1 MASFDKAALNW
12 PAQDVLDP
20 VRYPVQ
26 EDGMGPG
33 FDLKLRQIYL
43 AVLRNA
49 VWLAVIVAVFVALGI
64 AVTLL
69 ITPKY
74 ASTAL
79 VMVEQA
85 STELIKGG
93 DVNPSGESWDAER
106 FLQTQLDIIRS
117 KTLASRVVDEA
128 KLADDPRFY
137 GAFGMTMPDVDTAGG
152 QQKLAAARKQVATD
166 LLAGSLST
174 NLPINS
180 GVIQLGFTTED
191 PVISAKLANSYAEV
205 FVENNLSRKFDSS
218 LYARR
223 FLQDQLEQARA
234 RLETSERDLNRY
246 SRAAGLIRL
255 SGQGEQKGEDSA
267 LSVTN
272 DALVQLNSSANTAT
286 SERVAAEDGWKTIS
300 NQPLLSIPQVIGNA
314 AIQALLTQKAQ
325 LEGQLADERARHLD
339 DYPTVKAL
347 KAQIA
352 SLNGRIDSIGQSVK
366 KSVYLEYQAA
376 LEKEKSLKEQVSG
389 LRTDAL
395 TEQDRG
401 VQFTLL
407 RRVADTNRALYDA
420 LLERYNQINASAGS
434 ASNNVSLVDRAEV
447 ASKPSSPNFFFN
459 TALALVLGL
468 IAGAVFVY
476 LREIFDDRIRE
487 PGDVEHKLGL
497 PLLGLIPVAE
507 HADVDVDLLA
517 PKSIIYEAYHSLVTN
532 LQYAAADGL
541 PRVLAVTSSG
551 QGEGKT
557 TTSWAVAADLARL
570 GKSVILIDADLRRP
584 SLHRRIKKGGEQ
596 RGLTDVLIGQATLS
610 ELMVPSGTPN
620 LTYLTA
626 LPIPPDPTVLL
637 GGGNFG
643 KIIDEAK
650 ERFDIVVVDCPPL
663 LGLSDTPSIAKHVDG
678 FLFMVDA
685 SGFHRG
691 AVKSALR
698 RLALIGAKVFG
709 VVLMKFDP
717 KGSGSDYSYYAY
729 NYYSYGASDPR
740 PS

>member
-1 MASFDKAALNW
+1 MASFDKAAQNW
-12 PAQDVLDP
+12 PAQDVSDL

-49 VWLAVIVAVFVALGI
+49 AWLALIIALFVGLGI
-64 AVTLL
+64 ALTLL
-69 ITPKY
+69 ITPRY
-74 ASTAL
+74 TSTAL
-79 VMVEQA
+79 VMVEQG

-93 DVNPSGESWDAER
+93 DVDPQGETWDAER

-117 KTLASRVVDEA
+117 KTLAGRVVDQA
-128 KLADDPRFY
+128 KLANDPRFY
-137 GAFGMTMPDVDTAGG
+137 EAFGTVMPDAETAGG
-152 QQKLAAARKQVATD
+152 RQNLAAVRKRAATD
-166 LLAGSLST
+166 ILAEALST
-174 NLPINS
+174 NLPMNS
-180 GVIQLGFTTED
+180 GVIQLSFTTED
-191 PVISAKLANSYAEV
+191 PVVSARLANSYAEA

-223 FLQDQLEQARA
+223 FLQDQLDQARA

-255 SGQGEQKGEDSA
+255 SGQDDQKGEDSA

-272 DALVQLNSSANTAT
+272 DALVQLNTSANTAT
-286 SERVAAEDGWKTIS
+286 SERVAAEDGWKTIAG
-300 NQPLLSIPQVIGNA
+300 QPLLSIPQVIGNSA
-314 AIQALLTQKAQ
+314 VQALLTQKAQ

-339 DYPTVKAL
+339 DYPAVKAL

-352 SLNGRIDSIGQSVK
+352 SLNGRIETIGQSVK

-376 LEKEKSLKEQVSG
+376 LAKEQSLKGQVSG

-401 VQFTLL
+401 VQYTLL

-447 ASKPSSPNFFFN
+447 ATKPSSPNFLFN

-468 IAGAVFVY
+468 IAGAIFVY

-487 PGDVEHKLGL
+487 PGDVENKLGL
-497 PLLGLIPVAE
+497 PLLGLIPVADE
-507 HADVDVDLLA
+507 SDIGVDLSA
-517 PKSIIYEAYHSLVTN
+517 PKSIVYEAYHSLVTN

-557 TTSWAVAADLARL
+557 TTSWAVASDLARL
-570 GKSVILIDADLRRP
+570 GKNVLLIDADLRRP
-584 SLHRRIKKGGEQ
+584 SLHRRLPTRDQ
-596 RGLTDVLIGQATLS
+596 RGLTDVLIGQTTLTES
-610 ELMVPSGTPN
+610 MVPSGSPN

-637 GGGNFG
+637 GSGNFG
-643 KIIDEAK
+643 RIIEEAK
-650 ERFDIVVVDCPPL
+650 SRFDIVIVDCPPL

-709 VVLMKFDP
+709 VVLIKFDP